1 MSGAEG
7 LKDEL
12 QSLAVHLTA
21 RRPEILARWH
31 RLVDVDEQL
40 TTASSISRTQF
51 YDHIPQ
57 VLEAYEHRLRAEHV
71 ADKQAAAA
79 EQRKSAAEHG
89 LHRWQQGYNQLETMR
104 EWAHLQLCLLD
115 ELEVYEAEHAGLDPG
130 VMRTARRA
138 LVRLCGDGVCESAAR
153 YARSQQ
159 SEAASRLHE
168 LEQAVVHLQS
178 MERERAERWR
188 EAAHD
193 LRSTVGVV
201 TNVAAVLTRTGIPE
215 TARVAMSQALQR
227 GTAALRDLLVDLMDL
242 SRLEAGQER
251 RNIAS
256 FDVAKMLREFSEP
269 LRALAAQRNL
279 FFRTDGVESLLI
291 EGDSAKVQRIAQNLV
306 MNAFRATV
314 QGGLRL
320 TWEERNADHLQ
331 QWILC
336 VQDTGPGLAGG
347 SIAPLERALQ
357 RATEESH
364 DVEAQAKADGDVR
377 EALAPAPTLQSRSP
391 SDVPREVHGEG
402 IGLAIVKRL
411 CELLDASL
419 ELETASGE
427 GTTFRVIFPRRYTS
441 QKG

>member
-1 MSGAEG
+1 VRQELLSQDRGA
-7 LKDEL
+7 LDPPLIAK
-12 QSLAVHLTA
+12 AMFIA
-21 RRPEILARWH
+21 RRCQWQRGRRKCAAIGSRWH
-31 RLVDVDEQL
+31 RLVDADEQL

-227 GTAALRDLLVDLMDL
+227 GTASLRDLLVDLMDL

-306 MNAFRATV
+306 MNAFKATV

-320 TWEERNADHLQ
+320 TWEERNPTTCSSGSFA
-331 QWILC
+331 C
-336 VQDTGPGLAGG
+336 RTPGRDSLAGASRRWSARCSG
-347 SIAPLERALQ
+347 PPRNRTTWRRRPRPTEMCARRWRRLRRYSPAR
-357 RATEESH
+357 RATCR
-364 DVEAQAKADGDVR
+364 VRCTAKG
-377 EALAPAPTLQSRSP
+377 
-391 SDVPREVHGEG
+391 
-402 IGLAIVKRL
+402 
-411 CELLDASL
+411 
-419 ELETASGE
+419 
-427 GTTFRVIFPRRYTS
+427 
-441 QKG
+441 